1 MTHLTRSKTIV
12 GMGVFSTAE
21 FLVYRKVLYES
32 RGLCALFRLFGQASI
47 RDRFIFKTGLYSR
60 QVYIQDRF
68 IFKTGLCVAV
78 VQLLA
83 AYTVQS
89 MHAKI
94 QHPCFLYMTSIAIN
108 AIKIRFCKPRL
119 LFES

>member
-1 MTHLTRSKTIV
+1 MTHLTRAKTIV

-21 FLVYRKVLYES
+21 FLVYRKVLYKS

-47 RDRFIFKTGLYSR
+47 RDRFIFKTGL
-60 QVYIQDRF
+60 
-68 IFKTGLCVAV
+68 CAAV

-94 QHPCFLYMTSIAIN
+94 QHPCFLYMTSITIN
-108 AIKIRFCKPRL
+108 AIKFDFASRGSYSRAEEL
-119 LFES
+119 SLFLFALTVA